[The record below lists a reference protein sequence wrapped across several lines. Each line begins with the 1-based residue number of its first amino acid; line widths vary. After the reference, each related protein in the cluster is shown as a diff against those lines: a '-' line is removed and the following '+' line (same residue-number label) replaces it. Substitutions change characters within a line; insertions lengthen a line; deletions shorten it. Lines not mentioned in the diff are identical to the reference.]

1 LNRYSGTY
9 RSAIILLSVFLVGLA
24 TVDNGVA
31 DAERRAMEV
40 IEEEDD
46 FKVIRLNGMETEL
59 IGDGSSYLESNT
71 IRTIM
76 KEAGA
81 TMVVEGAL
89 ARSESDITNIELRIS
104 ARTSTWRPPTILTTT
119 ASGPDFA
126 VSRTEALVRRF
137 MNSYSDE
144 QSMERFFQSALLP
157 GLGQYQEGRKTRA
170 GLFFLGTTGCLFG
183 SLLLSDGDQYVG
195 DGIVEMKNFPGNV
208 TRWYIDGTIV
218 SPEEAAEELQRR
230 TEAEN
235 SRDKAQKKKRYLIG
249 AGLALYA
256 VNLYDILKITK
267 RYDSTE
273 GDYFSFKVNPFS
285 PKKIVCVN
293 CGFNVRY
300 F

>member
-1 LNRYSGTY
+1 VLP
-9 RSAIILLSVFLVGLA
+9 FLCTGIDEDL
-24 TVDNGVA
+24 TM
-31 DAERRAMEV
+31 DAMVRTMEV
-40 IEEEDD
+40 IAEDES
-46 FKVIRLNGMETEL
+46 FELIRLNGMEAEL
-59 IGDGSSYLESNT
+59 VGNQSSYLESST

-76 KEAGA
+76 KEAGV

-104 ARTSTWRPPTILTTT
+104 ARTSTWRPPTVLTTT
-119 ASGPDFA
+119 ASGPDYA
-126 VSRTEALVRRF
+126 VARTEALVRKF
-137 MNSYSDE
+137 MSSYFEE

-157 GLGQYQEGRKTRA
+157 GLGQFREGYQTKA
-170 GLFFLGTTGCLFG
+170 GLFFFGTTGCFLG
-183 SLLLSDGDQYVG
+183 SFLLSNGDPYVG
-195 DGIVEMKNFPGNV
+195 EGTVEMKTFPGNV

-218 SPEEAAEELQRR
+218 SPEEAAVELQRR

-235 SRDKAQKKKRYLIG
+235 SRVKARKKKRFLIG

-256 VNLYDILKITK
+256 VNLYDILKITR
-267 RYDSTE
+267 RYDSDR

-285 PKKIVCVN
+285 LKKMVCLD